1 MSSTMSSS
9 YLPKTTQLFF
19 SLICVDINF
28 PSGKGPCFPPNQI
41 LSELWYCASFQIQS
55 IIKKIHFI
63 ICGTHYGCRSTLTV
77 SWSENDVFLK
87 YKSQRAY
94 KQICTLATS
103 RISEWRNLFVSA
115 QARFKSW
122 PTTLHLEQVASF
134 NCPWSSWNKFCSHCS
149 MNIYGGRV
157 QKILWVWW
165 SFTLSLDSQHKSSV
179 KSVSHT

>member
-9 YLPKTTQLFF
+9 YLPKTTWLFVF
-19 SLICVDINF
+19 LICVDINF
-28 PSGKGPCFPPNQI
+28 PFGKGPYFLPNEI
-41 LSELWYCASFQIQS
+41 LSELWYCVSCQIQW
-55 IIKKIHFI
+55 IIQKIHFTR
-63 ICGTHYGCRSTLTV
+63 CGTHYGCRSTLTV

-94 KQICTLATS
+94 KQIGTLATS

-134 NCPWSSWNKFCSHCS
+134 NCPWSSWNIFYPHLFNQYLWGK
-149 MNIYGGRV
+149 GA
-157 QKILWVWW
+157 KISEFLVI
-165 SFTLSLDSQHKSSV
+165 F
-179 KSVSHT
+179 